1 MEWFDNIRL
10 DEVLRTFNK
19 SKDGRIPSSV
29 LLNKDGAPEDWIRA
43 IEFLTEEGYLKE
55 SDGYFEITYRGKA
68 VLNEGGF
75 VRKNRRER
83 TLFNYTITAAICSV
97 LTLIVTLIALLC
109 QICR

>member
-1 MEWFDNIRL
+1 MEWFDNFRL
-10 DEVLRTFNK
+10 DDVLRIFINT
-19 SKDGRIPSSV
+19 KDGRVPSSV

-43 IEFLTEEGYLKE
+43 IEFLTEECYLKE

-83 TLFNYTITAAICSV
+83 TLSNYTIIAAICSV
-97 LTLIVTLIALLC
+97 LTLLVSLIALLC
-109 QICR
+109 QIYR